1 MNYLSTRGSSKLSS
15 SLDAL
20 MKGLSDDG
28 GLYIPE
34 KLEKISF
41 TKDEIENFK
50 YTDYAKK
57 IISSIFDD
65 IDKKDLFEQIDLAY
79 ESFEKDI
86 LPIKDLDD
94 IFYMELFHGQTFAFK
109 DFALSL
115 LPRLISLALKNKNID
130 KDILILTATSGD
142 TGSAALYGFKNVD
155 RTKIIV
161 FYPNKGIS
169 EIQKRQMTSVDGNN
183 TYAVG
188 IEGNFDDAQSNL
200 KLIFNDKEFKEY
212 LDEKGYILSSAN
224 SINIARLV
232 PQIVYYFY
240 TYNTLLKEGKI
251 KEKDK
256 VSVCVPTGNFGNI
269 LAAFLAR
276 KMGLKI
282 NNLICAS
289 NKNNVL
295 TDFINTGVYDIK
307 RDFYITN
314 SPSMDILVSSNLE
327 RFLYYQLGEDPEIVK
342 KLMEDLKEKGEYR
355 VDKDKLKSIYA
366 YSFDD
371 EDTLKEIKRV
381 YDKYNY
387 LIDTHTAVASLAA
400 NEYLKDHDEKVMLA
414 STASAFKFAHSTN
427 QALGIDYNDQLDAID
442 CLEKATNIL
451 ADKRF
456 KEILNKKEKQ
466 NYNVD
471 KSEIKKI
478 IKEIINW

>member
-1 MNYLSTRGSSKLSS
+1 MNYLSTRGRSKLSS
-15 SLDAL
+15 SFDAL

-50 YTDYAKK
+50 YADYAKK

-251 KEKDK
+251 KEGEK

-478 IKEIINW
+478 IKEIIN

>member
-41 TKDEIENFK
+41 TKDEMENFK

-478 IKEIINW
+478 IKEIIN

>member
-1 MNYLSTRGSSKLSS
+1 MNYLSTRGRSKLSS
-15 SLDAL
+15 SFDAL

-34 KLEKISF
+34 KLEKINF

-169 EIQKRQMTSVDGNN
+169 EIQKKQMTSVDGNN

-212 LDEKGYILSSAN
+212 LDQKGYILSSAN

-251 KEKDK
+251 KEGEK

-327 RFLYYQLGEDPEIVK
+327 RFLYYQLGEDPELVK

-371 EDTLKEIKRV
+371 KDTLKEIKRV

-400 NEYLKDHDEKVMLA
+400 NKYLKDHDEKVMLA

>member
-1 MNYLSTRGSSKLSS
+1 MNYLSTRGRSKLNSS
-15 SLDAL
+15 FDAL

-327 RFLYYQLGEDPEIVK
+327 RFLYYQLGEDPELVK
-342 KLMEDLKEKGEYR
+342 KLMEDLREKGEYR

-381 YDKYNY
+381 YHKYNY

-427 QALGIDYNDQLDAID
+427 QALGVDYNDQLDAID

-466 NYNVD
+466 NYSVD

>member
-15 SLDAL
+15 SFDAL

-41 TKDEIENFK
+41 IKDEIENFQ

-57 IISSIFDD
+57 IISNIFDD

-240 TYNTLLKEGKI
+240 TYNTLLKEEKI

-295 TDFINTGVYDIK
+295 TDFINTGVYNIK

-466 NYNVD
+466 NYSVD

-478 IKEIINW
+478 IKEIIN

>member
-1 MNYLSTRGSSKLSS
+1 MNYLSTRGRSKLSS
-15 SLDAL
+15 SFDAL

-371 EDTLKEIKRV
+371 KDTLKEIKRV

-400 NEYLKDHDEKVMLA
+400 NKYLKDHDEKVMLA

-478 IKEIINW
+478 IKEIIN